1 MRTAVNVLADQLAEA
16 KCLAA
21 DLQEALDLRLVEKDL
36 LIEERDSLVSRIA
49 VLEGTREAD
58 NSLVNVILAHDNRIM
73 REALTRIAASHR
85 VSFDRDLARDA
96 LAIVGR

>member
-16 KCLAA
+16 KRLAA

-58 NSLVNVILAHDNRIM
+58 LHG
-73 REALTRIAASHR
+73 
-85 VSFDRDLARDA
+85 RD
-96 LAIVGR
+96 G